1 MNERRPRAAM
11 VRNVYKYVLKGA
23 TLEMGEGVYALVGP
37 NGSGK
42 TTLLR
47 LLAGSI
53 APTRGEVR
61 VYGRDPFRDHKV
73 RSLIAYSASRP
84 LAEGLEYVRDYL
96 GLYYRVTPGDA
107 RWMEPRDALGEVGAE
122 DLYDKR
128 FYNLSEGQKRRVE
141 LAKLLLTKARVRLVD
156 EPTTFLDEEA
166 RRRVISLLKRLGNE
180 GLMVVA
186 THDREL
192 LENLKPAI
200 VMLEGGKIA
209 KVVTYDEAADM
220 LKARRV
226 YLVKARVRSKG
237 AEPLERLKSTKGVR
251 RAIYS
256 INVESLLE
264 KLGLSGLKDKATTAT
279 IVDFEEARR
288 LAESQGMKLYT
299 VSGIEVVA
307 TVEAEVYAE
316 SLANFIDFLMEK
328 FSVEEL
334 HVSSPVRVAE
344 A

>member
-1 MNERRPRAAM
+1 MNECHLTTAVLRD
-11 VRNVYKYVLKGA
+11 VYKYVLKGA

-53 APTRGEVR
+53 APERGEVR
-61 VYGRDPFRDHKV
+61 VYGRDPFRDHRV

-84 LAEGLEYVRDYL
+84 LAEGLEYVSDYL

-107 RWMEPRDALGEVGAE
+107 RWMEPRAALMELGAE
-122 DLYDKR
+122 ELYDKR
-128 FYNLSEGQKRRVE
+128 FYGLSEGQKRRVE
-141 LAKLLLTKARVRLVD
+141 LAKLLLTRARVRLVD

-166 RRRVISLLKRLGNE
+166 RRRVISLLKRLGSE

-186 THDREL
+186 THDQEL
-192 LENLKPAI
+192 LEKLKPVI
-200 VMLEGGKIA
+200 VMLEGGRIA
-209 KVVTYDEAADM
+209 RVVNYDEATDM

-226 YLVKARVRSKG
+226 YLVRARVRSKG
-237 AEPLERLKSTKGVR
+237 AEPLEKLKSTKGVR

-264 KLGLSGLKDKATTAT
+264 KLGLSGFKDKATTIT
-279 IVDFEEARR
+279 IVDPEEARR
-288 LAESQGMKLYT
+288 LAETQGVKLYT
-299 VSGIEVVA
+299 VSGIEVEA

-316 SLANFIDFLMEK
+316 SLADFIDLLMEK
-328 FSVEEL
+328 FSVEEFR
-334 HVSSPVRVAE
+334 VSSSGRVAE